1 MNRIDG
7 RRVDQLRET
16 RIIPGYQSF
25 AEGSALIEMGQTKVI
40 CSASIE
46 ERVPPWLRG
55 QGRGWVT
62 AEYSMLPRSTL
73 TRNSRESATGRV
85 KGRHQEIQR
94 LIGRALRPVTDLT
107 GLGERMVVVD
117 CDVLQADGG
126 TRTAAITGAY
136 VALYQAFHRLRK
148 NGGFK
153 RIPLRD
159 SVAAVSVGIVG
170 DGLLLDLCYEEDYRA
185 DVDFNVAMT
194 GSGHLVEIQASA
206 EGDPFSPDIV
216 GEAIALAGRGIK
228 PLLQIQEE
236 AIEAIQ
242 AQ

>member
-7 RRVDQLRET
+7 RRTDQIRPT
-16 RIIPGYQSF
+16 TITPGYQSF
-25 AEGSALIEMGQTKVI
+25 AEGSALIEMGRTKVI
-40 CSASIE
+40 CSASVE

-55 QGRGWVT
+55 RRRGWVT

-73 TRNSRESATGRV
+73 TRTARESAGRV

-94 LIGRALRPVTDLT
+94 LIGRSLRPVVDMEA
-107 GLGERMVVVD
+107 LGERMVVVD

-136 VALYQAFHRLRK
+136 VALHIAFAGLQK
-148 NGGFK
+148 NGALK

-159 SVAAVSVGIVG
+159 SVAAVSVGIVDG
-170 DGLLLDLCYEEDYRA
+170 GLLLDLCYEEDFRA

-194 GSGHLVEIQASA
+194 GSGDLVEIQASA
-206 EGDPFSPDIV
+206 EGDPFSPTIAA
-216 GEAIALAGRGIK
+216 EAIALAHKGIQT
-228 PLLQIQEE
+228 LMEIQK
-236 AIEAIQ
+236 EAIQ
-242 AQ
+242 AAKSL

>member
-126 TRTAAITGAY
+126 TR
-136 VALYQAFHRLRK
+136 HRRHHRRLR
-148 NGGFK
+148 G
-153 RIPLRD
+153 PLPSLPPAPQERRLQAN
-159 SVAAVSVGIVG
+159 SPARLRCRRPASA
-170 DGLLLDLCYEEDYRA
+170 LLTRA
-185 DVDFNVAMT
+185 FSSTSATRKTTAPDVDFNIAHDRRRQ
-194 GSGHLVEIQASA
+194 SG
-206 EGDPFSPDIV
+206 GDSSFC
-216 GEAIALAGRGIK
+216 GG
-228 PLLQIQEE
+228 
-236 AIEAIQ
+236 
-242 AQ
+242 

>member
-7 RRVDQLRET
+7 RNQDQIRET
-16 RIIPGYQSF
+16 HITPGYQSF

-40 CSASIE
+40 CSATVE
-46 ERVPPWLRG
+46 ERVPPWMRG
-55 QGRGWVT
+55 QGKGWVT

-73 TRNSRESATGRV
+73 TRITRESVTGRV

-94 LIGRALRPVTDLT
+94 LIGRALRPIVDRE

-136 VALYQAFHRLRK
+136 VALYHAFYRLQK
-148 NGGFK
+148 SGAFK

-159 SVAAVSVGIVG
+159 SVAAISVGIVG
-170 DGLLLDLCYEEDYRA
+170 DGLLLDLCYEEDFRA
-185 DVDFNVAMT
+185 DADFNIAMT
-194 GSGHLVEIQASA
+194 GSGKMIEIQASA
-206 EGDPFSPDIV
+206 EGDPFDPTIV
-216 GEAIALAGRGIK
+216 SEAISLAEGGIRS
-228 PLLQIQEE
+228 LLQIQEYSLKV
-236 AIEAIQ
+236 IRNL
-242 AQ
+242 

>member
-16 RIIPGYQSF
+16 RIIPGFQSF

-40 CSASIE
+40 CSASVE

-55 QGRGWVT
+55 RGRGWVT

-73 TRNSRESATGRV
+73 TRTARESATGRV

-94 LIGRALRPVTDLT
+94 LIGRALRAVVDLP

-136 VALYQAFHRLRK
+136 VALYQAFYRLRR
-148 NGGFK
+148 NGAL
-153 RIPLRD
+153 RRMPLRD
-159 SVAAVSVGIVG
+159 ALAAVSVGVV
-170 DGLLLDLCYEEDYRA
+170 DNGLLLDLCYEEDYRA

-194 GSGHLVEIQASA
+194 GSGDLVEIQASA
-206 EGDPFSPDIV
+206 EGDPFSPV
-216 GEAIALAGRGIK
+216 LAGEAIALAHKGINT
-228 PLLQIQEE
+228 LLQIQEE
-236 AIEAIQ
+236 AIKAIK
-242 AQ
+242 AH